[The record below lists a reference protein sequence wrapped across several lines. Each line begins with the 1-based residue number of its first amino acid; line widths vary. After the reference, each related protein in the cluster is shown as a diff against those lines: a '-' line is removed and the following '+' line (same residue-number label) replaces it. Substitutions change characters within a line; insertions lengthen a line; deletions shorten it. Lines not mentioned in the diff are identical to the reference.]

1 MLARKSKGKV
11 RRMDIQIITRRL
23 TLIKYLYIQG
33 VEQSK
38 KAETISGFSLMHF
51 HDAVEMF
58 LLLVAENLG
67 RRNFQKWD
75 FMKYWQEIPTLTMEP
90 QMSSMKDRRR
100 SIKHHGAFPSHDDV
114 DECRINVGTFLTDNT
129 RIQFDIDFSDISL
142 VNLVSFEKTRGYL
155 KESQEQLKNCN
166 YYQCLLFTR
175 QAFIALLEEFENT
188 KENWFHSIFNIGQ
201 EPRQTY
207 KKTVKA
213 IDKKEFDRNIVW
225 FDDIDK
231 TVKELRNVAKLIA
244 IGVDYKRYALFN
256 AVAPN
261 GWRDI
266 YGEFHVRE
274 SEEYFNRIVKANEE
288 LCNMCINFVIDCA
301 VKFQDSDYDTSK
313 YLVNPR
319 ELG

>member
-1 MLARKSKGKV
+1 
-11 RRMDIQIITRRL
+11 MDIQIITRRL
-23 TLIKYLYIQG
+23 TLIKYLFNQG

-38 KAETISGFSLMHF
+38 KTETIAGFSLMQF

-67 RRNFQKWD
+67 RQNFQKWE
-75 FMKYWQEIPTLTMEP
+75 FMKYWQEIPTLTMAP
-90 QMSSMKDRRR
+90 QMSSMKNIRRNL
-100 SIKHHGAFPSHDDV
+100 KHHGAFPSHDDV

-129 RIQFDIDFSDISL
+129 KIQFDIEFSDISL
-142 VNLVSFEKTRGYL
+142 VNLVSFEKARGYL

-166 YYQCLLFTR
+166 YYQCLLFAR
-175 QAFIALLEEFENT
+175 QAFIALLKEFENT
-188 KENWFHSIFNIGQ
+188 KENWYHSIFNIGQ

-207 KKTVKA
+207 KKVVKA
-213 IDKKEFDRNIVW
+213 IDKKEYDRNIVW

-261 GWRDI
+261 GWRDTN
-266 YGEFHVRE
+266 GVFHVRE
-274 SEEYFNRIVKANEE
+274 SEEYFNRMVKANEE

-301 VKFQDSDYDTSK
+301 VKLQDSDYDTSK

-319 ELG
+319 EFAKRETNV